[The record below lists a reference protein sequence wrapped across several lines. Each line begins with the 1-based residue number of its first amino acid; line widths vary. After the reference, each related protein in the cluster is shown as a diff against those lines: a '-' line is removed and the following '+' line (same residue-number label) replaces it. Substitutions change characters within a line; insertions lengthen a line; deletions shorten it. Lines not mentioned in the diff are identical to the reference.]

1 MKDPCIHCN
10 QASGLKICNIF
21 CNGLNW
27 WFPSI
32 LCEEIWKVCGKC
44 IAHIGKA
51 CKRVAAIQ
59 AGSCVHSVWSG
70 GPFFCVSDIS
80 DGTQPCVYNE
90 LRGCVF
96 QSVIA
101 LRLHTKKTVPRC
113 YRFGCCW
120 HSDLKLEFL
129 LEIKT
134 GHMFHRSFE

>member
-1 MKDPCIHCN
+1 MYI
-10 QASGLKICNIF
+10 SGCGGNSSKQ
-21 CNGLNW
+21 
-27 WFPSI
+27 
-32 LCEEIWKVCGKC
+32 LCAQCMEW
-44 IAHIGKA
+44 
-51 CKRVAAIQ
+51 
-59 AGSCVHSVWSG
+59 
-70 GPFFCVSDIS
+70 GPIFCVSDIS

-129 LEIKT
+129 SEFKT
-134 GHMFHRSFE
+134 SHMFHRSFE

>member
-1 MKDPCIHCN
+1 MISFIDLILRFAIVQNKFQQTNKTKINHFNDNHIRLEVSLHYCLLWPTMWRQFK
-10 QASGLKICNIF
+10 QAA
-21 CNGLNW
+21 
-27 WFPSI
+27 
-32 LCEEIWKVCGKC
+32 VCTVQC
-44 IAHIGKA
+44 ME
-51 CKRVAAIQ
+51 
-59 AGSCVHSVWSG
+59 W
-70 GPFFCVSDIS
+70 GPIFCVSDIS

-134 GHMFHRSFE
+134 GHMFHKSFE